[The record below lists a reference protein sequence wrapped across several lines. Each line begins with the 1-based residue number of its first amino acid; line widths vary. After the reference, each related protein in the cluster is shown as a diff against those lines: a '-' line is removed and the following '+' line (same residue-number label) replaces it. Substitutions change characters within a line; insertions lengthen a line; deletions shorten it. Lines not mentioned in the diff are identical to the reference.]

1 MRINRITVENF
12 QGARAVD
19 LQLPT
24 PLALVSGLNGAGK
37 STVAEAVRLALQG
50 TPERV
55 GLKKEYDMLVS
66 DGAKLGAVT
75 VELDAGPVSMTLPK
89 GVADGQELVPTSP
102 ALPFVLAP
110 ERFALAEANDRR
122 SLLFTLTGAKIRPDD
137 IAARLLARNC
147 SAELVTQIKPILR
160 TGFAAG
166 SKYAK
171 DQATQAKGAWRTVT
185 GEVYGDVKA
194 KDWAADEPAFDRA
207 ALESAGAELA
217 GLDER
222 IEATAQSLGKLVQKA
237 EAYAAARDQLAARQ
251 AKAARLPELTRKLE
265 YDLAEHGKTV
275 AHVEA
280 LQLRAGAGPRT
291 GLVHELA
298 ICLDDVYN
306 CEKVNLLLPGPL
318 DSRILEVLERYE
330 AQYGKLDAPGDA
342 DAAAALPKA
351 IDARE
356 LMARSVENDR
366 RDIAAA
372 QEAAASL
379 EAVNAP
385 EAIDTADV
393 DAVRAQLNA
402 IKEQRKEV
410 HERVQTLLNAK
421 QAADSAKQRTSN
433 AAQYHGEVLAWAKI
447 GDALAP
453 DGIPGEILAEALQP
467 MNDRLAR
474 LAELANWPAVAIAG
488 DMAITYGGRAYRLLS
503 ESERWRTD
511 ALIGLALATQSG
523 LRCVLLDRFDCLD
536 QPGRGDLLGLLDTLA
551 ADREL
556 DTALVLGTLKSAP
569 PAPTDLFTSHWIDHG
584 TNAQP
589 ALRAAA

>member
-110 ERFALAEANDRR
+110 ERFALAETNDRR

-137 IAARLLARNC
+137 IAARLLTRNC

-237 EAYAAARDQLAARQ
+237 EAYAAARDQMAARQ

-265 YDLAEHGKTV
+265 FDLAEHGKAV
-275 AHVEA
+275 AHVET
-280 LQLRAGAGPRT
+280 LQLRAGAGPRV
-291 GLVHELA
+291 GLMHDLA

-306 CEKVNLLLPGPL
+306 CEQVNLVLPGPL
-318 DSRILEVLERYE
+318 DMRILEVLEVYE
-330 AQYGKLDAPGDA
+330 AQYGKLDAPPRRRRRRGGAAQGHRRPRTDGAQRRERPPRYRRRARSRGELGSRERSGGDRHCRRRRRARAAQRHQGAAQGSPRARA
-342 DAAAALPKA
+342 DAAERQAGRRQ
-351 IDARE
+351 RE
-356 LMARSVENDR
+356 TAHFQRG
-366 RDIAAA
+366 
-372 QEAAASL
+372 
-379 EAVNAP
+379 AVP
-385 EAIDTADV
+385 
-393 DAVRAQLNA
+393 R
-402 IKEQRKEV
+402 
-410 HERVQTLLNAK
+410 
-421 QAADSAKQRTSN
+421 
-433 AAQYHGEVLAWAKI
+433 
-447 GDALAP
+447 
-453 DGIPGEILAEALQP
+453 
-467 MNDRLAR
+467 
-474 LAELANWPAVAIAG
+474 
-488 DMAITYGGRAYRLLS
+488 
-503 ESERWRTD
+503 
-511 ALIGLALATQSG
+511 
-523 LRCVLLDRFDCLD
+523 
-536 QPGRGDLLGLLDTLA
+536 
-551 ADREL
+551 
-556 DTALVLGTLKSAP
+556 
-569 PAPTDLFTSHWIDHG
+569 
-584 TNAQP
+584 
-589 ALRAAA
+589 